1 MTIMEKLIK
10 DVARI
15 TGYDYSEYKNKV
27 GKESILEALINDLL
41 ESYEEK
47 ERELESLQNEVEEY
61 GIDYPTYE
69 DAISYSHN
77 W

>member
-27 GKESILEALINDLL
+27 GKESIFFQMTNTRRFK
-41 ESYEEK
+41 YRK
-47 ERELESLQNEVEEY
+47 
-61 GIDYPTYE
+61 GGDYPKNKRKKQI
-69 DAISYSHN
+69 AN
-77 W
+77 NK